1 MKKIFTLAM
10 MMVMTI
16 TMNAM
21 TFTVVN
27 RSGNTTV
34 TITSN
39 DAYRGYS
46 HRVVPTPKP
55 MPAPKH
61 VHKEKPAPKPKH
73 AKHHAATWRD
83 AACHRHHMH
92 R

>member
-1 MKKIFTLAM
+1 MKKMFTLAM
-10 MMVMTI
+10 MMVMTV

-27 RSGNTTV
+27 RNGHTTA

-39 DAYRGYS
+39 DACNRYS
-46 HRVVPTPKP
+46 HRVAPAPKP
-55 MPAPKH
+55 KPAPKH
-61 VHKEKPAPKPKH
+61 VHKVKPAPKPKH

-83 AACHRHHMH
+83 AANHKPMMR